1 MTLQALARFQHHLD
15 MVAVRP
21 VELGAIEQLRHAEQ
35 RVQRRLDFRSI
46 SDKESYLFRR
56 GVNSG
61 PTLEKREFYPA
72 DRTQL
77 EAS

>member
-1 MTLQALARFQHHLD
+1 
-15 MVAVRP
+15 VVKY
-21 VELGAIEQLRHAEQ
+21 VEQ

-56 GVNSG
+56 GVNSAA
-61 PTLEKREFYPA
+61 TLEKREFYPA

>member
-1 MTLQALARFQHHLD
+1 
-15 MVAVRP
+15 VVKY
-21 VELGAIEQLRHAEQ
+21 VEQ
-35 RVQRRLDFRSI
+35 RVQRRLDFKSI

-61 PTLEKREFYPA
+61 PPLEKREFYPA